1 VEAQKKTVRSTTTKK
16 IVVRTSRP
24 TVVKPPVPGPA
35 EPIPLDS
42 EFYQR
47 RFFIEDLRPAI
58 DGGRFAVK
66 RIAGDP
72 VEVTAD
78 IFRDGHDVTVAVLR
92 WRREN
97 ETDWQISP
105 MVHVDNDRWR
115 GEFTPHDVGR
125 YEYAIEAWTSGFMTW
140 RRGTLLKLEAGVNI
154 AVELLEGKALI
165 AQVLQ
170 RAGDGARRLEGALK
184 AFEATGEAEA
194 LLAND
199 LVAPMRA
206 AEPRPDL
213 TMSKVYP
220 LRAERLRA
228 RAGAWYELFP
238 RSQTNDANRHGT
250 FDDVIMRVP
259 AIAALG
265 YDVLYF
271 TPIHPIGRVNR
282 KGKNNSVTSQPGEPG
297 SPYAIGSSE
306 GGHDAI
312 HPELGTLD
320 DFRRLVDVTK
330 HHGMEIAL
338 DFATQCSPDHPWLTE
353 HRDWFRWRPDGSMR
367 FAENP
372 PKKYEDIVNPDFYCA
387 DHANLWRA
395 FRDVIVFWGE
405 QGVRIIRVDNPHTKP
420 FLFWE
425 WMIREVQTRFPDM
438 IFLSEAFTRPKVMKA
453 LAKLGFTQSYT
464 YFTWRTGKM
473 EFEAYLSEL
482 TRYPECEYY
491 RPNFFVNTPD
501 ILPFHLQSGET
512 WMFKSRVALAATL
525 AASYGVYSGFE
536 LLEHLPLG
544 PGKEEYL
551 HSEKYEIK
559 PRDWNA
565 PGNLNDYIGRLN
577 AFRHANPALQQNANL
592 RFCLVDNDAVLGFVK
607 ESFAHDNAVAVAIA
621 LGRGPYEFWFH
632 FGDLQIGPEGAKRQ
646 VRAIENL
653 VTGERK
659 HVQWGGIRLWI
670 DPNSD
675 PALLFRCIT

>member
-1 VEAQKKTVRSTTTKK
+1 
-16 IVVRTSRP
+16 VRTSRP
-24 TVVKPPVPGPA
+24 TVVKPPSPGPA

-47 RFFIEDLRPAI
+47 RFFIEDLRPSI

-66 RIAGDP
+66 RIVNEP

-78 IFRDGHDVTVAVLR
+78 IFRDSHDVTVAVLC

-105 MVHVDNDRWR
+105 MVHFDNDRWR
-115 GEFTPHDVGR
+115 GEFTPYEVGR

-140 RRGTLLKLEAGVNI
+140 RHGTLLKLQAGVNI

-165 AQVLQ
+165 AEALQ
-170 RAGDGARRLEGALK
+170 RAGDGAPRLEGALK

-194 LLAND
+194 LLADD

-228 RAGAWYELFP
+228 RVGAWYELFP
-238 RSQTNDANRHGT
+238 RSQTNDVNRHGT

-271 TPIHPIGRVNR
+271 PPIHPIGRVNR
-282 KGKNNSVTSQPGEPG
+282 KGKNNSLSPQPGEPG
-297 SPYAIGSSE
+297 SPYAIGGSE

-353 HRDWFRWRPDGSMR
+353 HRDWYKWRPDGSMR

-387 DHANLWRA
+387 DRANLWRA
-395 FRDVIVFWGE
+395 FRDVILFWGE
-405 QGVRIIRVDNPHTKP
+405 QDVRIIRVDNPHTKP

-425 WMIREVQTRFPDM
+425 WMIHEVQTRFPDM

-464 YFTWRTGKM
+464 YFTWRTSKA

-512 WMFKSRVALAATL
+512 WIFKSRVALAATL

-536 LLEHLPLG
+536 LIEHVPLASG
-544 PGKEEYL
+544 REEYL
-551 HSEKYEIK
+551 DSEKYEIK

-565 PGNLNDYIGRLN
+565 PGNINDYIGRLN

-632 FGDLQIGPEGAKRQ
+632 FGDLQIGPEGARRQ

-659 HVQWGGIRLWI
+659 HLEWDGIRLWI
-670 DPNSD
+670 DPSSE